1 MVFLTS
7 TTPDPKN
14 INNPTKEILASSGIY
29 DGKVLSNKLYADDI
43 PSSLIANTGINTT
56 TTSTTTK
63 PPTSSGTP
71 QPFSILSSGNYFID
85 DMLVFN
91 NYIHYD
97 SDMFGGIRS
106 FNPRSFL
113 EQANV
118 TFNAYSMEYRQ

>member
-1 MVFLTS
+1 MAFLTS
-7 TTPDPKN
+7 TTVDPQN

-43 PSSLIANTGINTT
+43 SNSIIANTGINST
-56 TTSTTTK
+56 TTSTTTTTTFN
-63 PPTSSGTP
+63 PSNILSN
-71 QPFSILSSGNYFID
+71 LSSGNYFID

-118 TFNAYSMEYRQ
+118 AFNAYSMEYRQ

>member
-1 MVFLTS
+1 MTFTTS

-29 DGKVLSNKLYADDI
+29 DGKVLSNKLYADDLSNSI
-43 PSSLIANTGINTT
+43 IANTGINST
-56 TTSTTTK
+56 TTSTTTTFN
-63 PPTSSGTP
+63 PSNV
-71 QPFSILSSGNYFID
+71 PFNNLSNPGYFVD

-97 SDMFGGIRS
+97 SDMFGAIRT

-118 TFNAYSMEYRQ
+118 TFNAYSMEYR